1 MGYTTTTMGPAGIS
15 CVTQRNIPW
24 LVANAG
30 VGTSQINFPPR
41 IPLFIINQLR
51 SRLFIFFNIG
61 FQFTLWNPEVIFDE
75 CCSGKIIDI
84 SMCLKKTNNETKLY
98 LLVTIL
104 NCVTSE
110 ALGALNSNWPL
121 CSILQ
126 MHKKTFAFSNCQKRL
141 VLYFCQVLS
150 KPL

>member
-1 MGYTTTTMGPAGIS
+1 MGPAGIS

-61 FQFTLWNPEVIFDE
+61 FQFTLWNPVGVIFDE

-126 MHKKTFAFSNCQKRL
+126 THIKKTLLSPMLSETFGFIFLPSAF
-141 VLYFCQVLS
+141 
-150 KPL
+150 